1 MLKLDCL
8 TVKVYYMCVQLTSS
22 LVCNVVLSGK
32 VCFPPISF
40 TFGERLLL
48 QDPIEAQSLHQAMNL
63 VQGSCNHSYT
73 HLRFCQR
80 HLWSRFFFFFFK
92 GKTPQCFHRLGN
104 RFSTRCSMCVFSLMH
119 LPDVNYRFIF
129 SKSFHRC
136 LVFCRPYM
144 NEYCTSW
151 QHSFCA
157 SLLCSPLG
165 VLSSHL
171 LCYADIVYACKSL
184 NLFTSWDPC
193 TSLPVYLSL
202 QQDF

>member
-92 GKTPQCFHRLGN
+92 AKLHSVFTGSEIGFRQDAV
-104 RFSTRCSMCVFSLMH
+104 CVFFHWCISQMWITDSFSPNH
-119 LPDVNYRFIF
+119 FTDVWYFVDLTWMNTVLLDNI
-129 SKSFHRC
+129 
-136 LVFCRPYM
+136 VFVP
-144 NEYCTSW
+144 
-151 QHSFCA
+151 
-157 SLLCSPLG
+157 
-165 VLSSHL
+165 
-171 LCYADIVYACKSL
+171 LCYVHPWECCQVTCYATQTLFMLQDL
-184 NLFTSWDPC
+184 NLFTFSDPC
-193 TSLPVYLSL
+193 TSLPVYLLSL
-202 QQDF
+202 QKYI